1 MSLRWA
7 VLRCEAQ
14 AASLVA
20 RAVLPMAGSDVTVRL
35 IGRRWSET
43 ERAERATPHPVLVPG
58 PRSVHGAAASALTLF
73 FFETECEGPRNG
85 TI

>member
-14 AASLVA
+14 AASLVV

-58 PRSVHGAAASALTLF
+58 RCTVPPRRAYAF